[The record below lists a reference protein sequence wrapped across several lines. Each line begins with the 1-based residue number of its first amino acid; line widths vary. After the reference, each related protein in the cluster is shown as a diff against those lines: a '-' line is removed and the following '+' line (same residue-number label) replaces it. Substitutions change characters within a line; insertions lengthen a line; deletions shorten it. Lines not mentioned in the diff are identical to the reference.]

1 MNQTGLS
8 QVIYWTDRTLNIW
21 ADGILPSMPSPP
33 PQIASPPRETMSREA
48 SGASVSSAPVPE
60 PERQQGQ
67 GNQGEEAGSTPLEK
81 VSDKVEELYS
91 LRDTFFPRDPSE
103 KSASLRACA
112 DAALGVLDS
121 LPPEQRKSPEE
132 RVIYEFLMGKILD
145 AFPDYCKE
153 AEEHLSKA
161 VKLNPSLVDAWLCLG
176 NCIWKKGNLA
186 SARNCFLLALSKGTD
201 KKILCQLSM
210 LERSMAQS
218 SEDQALLVEESINH
232 AKEAVM
238 LDIKD
243 GNSWYNLGNAYLTSF
258 FASVAWDKARLH
270 HSIKAYQNAEKDE
283 TMKLNPDL
291 YYNCATAYKYLEN
304 YESAL
309 RGYEAAAL
317 KDPALRADIEVQKII
332 NLLDKLE
339 NATKG
344 RLRPKRSASL
354 VSSLNEVN
362 FKLFHKK
369 ATISILSG
377 GLNKTVAVVCK
388 VVLWIRHDDDAPLY
402 YLTCDLDQSYFI
414 LSVYGLQNEAIKE
427 GDRVVLLEP
436 YYKILDIS
444 WKEQRYKFK
453 SIRVD
458 FPEQIIINEKAPA
471 AHQVARASI
480 RAQHKP

>member
-1 MNQTGLS
+1 
-8 QVIYWTDRTLNIW
+8 
-21 ADGILPSMPSPP
+21 MPSPP

-186 SARNCFLLALSKGTD
+186 SARNCFLLALSKGAD